1 MLLRNYSV
9 LEKTKFSSRCDTSK
23 KYHSAV
29 PHENSAFKIFACASL
44 ILYCEH
50 ISPIK
55 SNFSYLLQNDTRLDH
70 LSAKIAV
77 LNQTLSCRRLL

>member
-23 KYHSAV
+23 KNINSAV

-44 ILYCEH
+44 ILYSEH
-50 ISPIK
+50 ISPI
-55 SNFSYLLQNDTRLDH
+55 
-70 LSAKIAV
+70 
-77 LNQTLSCRRLL
+77 